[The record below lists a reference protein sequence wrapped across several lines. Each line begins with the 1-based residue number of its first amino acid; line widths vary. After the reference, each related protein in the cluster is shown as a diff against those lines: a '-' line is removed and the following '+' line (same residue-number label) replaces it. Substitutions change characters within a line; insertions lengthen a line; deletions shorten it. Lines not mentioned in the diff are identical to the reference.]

1 MVVAVAVAGL
11 LVGGAVAPAVW
22 DRTTAPDGRVAV
34 IEMHST
40 ITTETATAV
49 IDDLRE
55 ARQNGSIQAVVLDI
69 DTPGGTAAAS
79 EQLYLA
85 VKRTEQVMPVVTSVT
100 GLAASGGYY
109 MTAPAD
115 EIFVTP
121 ASTVGSIGVRATVPT
136 EGVPSGEI
144 VTGPDKG
151 TTSTK
156 PEVKRRVEA
165 LRRAFVGS
173 VTAERN
179 GTLEL
184 SAAELSYAKVYSGAR
199 SVELGL
205 ADSVGGIDTAIAA
218 AADRA
223 GLSDYEVVRFE
234 SPQPDLLGQLGLQA
248 GGDAAGAAGAQATF
262 GHHGVETV
270 HYLMLHGAI
279 EAPETE
285 VSTNATA

>member
-1 MVVAVAVAGL
+1 MVVVVAVAGL

-40 ITTETATAV
+40 ITTDTATAV

-55 ARQNGSIQAVVLDI
+55 ARQNESIQAVVLDI
-69 DTPGGTAAAS
+69 NTPGGTAAAS

-85 VKRTEQVMPVVTSVT
+85 VKRTEQVMPVITSVT

-121 ASTVGSIGVRATVPT
+121 ASTVGSVGVRATVPT
-136 EGVPSGEI
+136 EGVPPGEI

-151 TTSTK
+151 TSSTN

-173 VTAERN
+173 VMAERN
-179 GTLEL
+179 ETLEL
-184 SAAELSYAKVYSGAR
+184 TEAELSYAKVYSGAR

-205 ADSVGGIDTAIAA
+205 ADSVGGVDTAISA
-218 AADRA
+218 AADEA
-223 GLSDYEVVRFE
+223 GLSNYGVVRYE
-234 SPQPDLLGQLGLQA
+234 SPAPNLLGQLGLQA
-248 GGDAAGAAGAQATF
+248 GSTGAASAQATF
-262 GHHGVETV
+262 GHHGVDTV

-279 EAPETE
+279 EAPKTE
-285 VSTNATA
+285 VSTNATG